1 MLVLARHAG
10 QEIVIPEL
18 DIRIVLL
25 DIRGNKG
32 RIAIEC
38 PKKYAV
44 HRKEV
49 FDLIQAQDA
58 ARNREVSNE

>member
-1 MLVLARHAG
+1 MLVLSRHVG

-18 DIRIVLL
+18 DIRILL
-25 DIRGNKG
+25 LEIRGNKS

-49 FDLIQAQDA
+49 FDLIQAKDA
-58 ARNREVSNE
+58 ERNREVSNG